1 MQGDALEDAVKRAVH
16 KLLDSLGE
24 RCWYTMPVRT
34 RWGKQQLD
42 FEGSLDGHFF
52 AIETKREGVGKCS
65 AAQARTIEAIRK
77 AGGLAWIENSRGL
90 EATKV
95 VLEHHFGI
103 LAQPTASSE
112 RSPFPPRS
120 STPNSSTPG
129 TGSPRAPSETS
140 LTSASADW
148 VFPSRRGMTGPSES
162 PGKPMPTRKR

>member
-1 MQGDALEDAVKRAVH
+1 MQGDALEDAVKRAMH

-52 AIETKREGVGKCS
+52 AIETKREGGGKCS
-65 AAQARTIEAIRK
+65 AAQARTIEAIRQ
-77 AGGLAWIENSRGL
+77 AGGVAWIENSRGL
-90 EATKV
+90 EETKV

-103 LAQPTASSE
+103 LVPPTVSSE

-120 STPNSSTPG
+120 STSNSSTAG
-129 TGSPRAPSETS
+129 TGSPLAPSETS
-140 LTSASADW
+140 PISAPSGRKSH
-148 VFPSRRGMTGPSES
+148 SRRGMTGPSES